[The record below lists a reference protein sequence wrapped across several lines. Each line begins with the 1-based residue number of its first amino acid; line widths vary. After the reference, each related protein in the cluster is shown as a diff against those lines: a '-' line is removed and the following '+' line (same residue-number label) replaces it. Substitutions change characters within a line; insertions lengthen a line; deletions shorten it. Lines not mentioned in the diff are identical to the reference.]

1 MGSFR
6 IFELSDLI
14 IWYDKQS
21 LYKICESQLKIESP
35 VFFDINELIQKM
47 KITKSYLNNELI
59 KNVKKII

>member
-1 MGSFR
+1 MGLFQ
-6 IFELSDLI
+6 ICEWIDLI
-14 IWYDKQS
+14 IWYDNQS

-59 KNVKKII
+59 QNI